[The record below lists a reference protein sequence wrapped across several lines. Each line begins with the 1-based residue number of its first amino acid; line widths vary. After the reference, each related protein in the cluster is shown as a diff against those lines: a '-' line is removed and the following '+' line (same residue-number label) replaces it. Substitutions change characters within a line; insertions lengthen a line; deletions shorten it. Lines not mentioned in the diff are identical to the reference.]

1 MKKIPQKKA
10 VVSTLLLTML
20 LLHTDFTSAVSLNGS
35 LGVSS
40 AATDFY
46 RVSCATNTNG
56 VTDNL
61 KVSLIDLAPV
71 ASPMISV
78 QVTKGT
84 LAKNTTDTVD
94 GNTTYSSAIVIP
106 GGNGMYDMRINKTA
120 AGAELY
126 RLNYTC
132 LNSAGKSTVTTLT
145 AVQNQ

>member
-10 VVSTLLLTML
+10 VISALLLIML
-20 LLHTDFTSAVSLNGS
+20 LDTGLTSAASLNGS

-46 RVSCATNTNG
+46 RVTCGSNTNG
-56 VTDNL
+56 VTNNL
-61 KVSLIDLAPV
+61 RVSVIDLAPV

-78 QVTKGT
+78 QAIKGT

-106 GGNGMYDMRINKTA
+106 GGNGTYDMRINKTA
-120 AGAELY
+120 VGAELY

-132 LNSAGKSTVTTLT
+132 LNSAGKATVTTLT